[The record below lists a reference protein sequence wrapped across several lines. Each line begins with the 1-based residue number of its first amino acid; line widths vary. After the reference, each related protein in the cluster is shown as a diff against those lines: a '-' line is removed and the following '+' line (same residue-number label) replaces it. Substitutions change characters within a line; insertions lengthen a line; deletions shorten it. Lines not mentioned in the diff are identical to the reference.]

1 MYQCELAQK
10 NSVQPP
16 RMGGW
21 ALRVRIVLPYLNNAD
36 KLFKSMNCKPFAF
49 SVDWVVYSAV
59 LDSEARTPFKI
70 EPGDNP
76 TMELALEVYSESM
89 DAIYNWNTFYLI
101 IPTENETA
109 QTNNEELHGDWEQDS
124 WVLTDE

>member
-1 MYQCELAQK
+1 MYICELAQK

-36 KLFKSMNCKPFAF
+36 KLFVSMNSKPFSF
-49 SVDWVVYSAV
+49 KVDETVYSAV

-89 DAIYNWNTFYLI
+89 DAIYNWDTFYI
-101 IPTENETA
+101 IIWSEDEN
-109 QTNNEELHGDWEQDS
+109 S
-124 WVLTDE
+124 

>member
-1 MYQCELAQK
+1 MYICELTQK

-36 KLFKSMNCKPFAF
+36 KLFKEMNGKTFALK
-49 SVDWVVYSAV
+49 VDEDIYAAV

-70 EPGDNP
+70 EPSDNP
-76 TMELALEVYSESM
+76 TMEIALEVYSESM
-89 DAIYNWNTFYLI
+89 DAIYNWKTFYII
-101 IPTENETA
+101 IPTDNETTQA
-109 QTNNEELHGDWEQDS
+109 NNDKLPGDWE
-124 WVLTDE
+124 